1 MPNSFGHITEE
12 LDPLAELAALESEVR
27 RRRMIKEPE
36 FWAKERLGDTL
47 WSKQVEILRSV
58 RDNRRTAV
66 KSCHEIGKS
75 FIASVA
81 VGYWL
86 DIHAPGE
93 AFVVTSAPSGPQVKA
108 ILWREIGRVHA
119 RGELNGRVNQTEWFM
134 GITNE
139 DGSRREE
146 LVAFGRK
153 PDEYSPT
160 AFQGIHAPKV
170 LVVFDEG
177 CGIHGGLWEAAD
189 SLIANDTSKIL
200 VIGNPD
206 DPMTEFYD
214 LCRPGSGYNV
224 ITVGAFDTPNF
235 TGEPLPEHIKT
246 QLIGRTYVEEKR
258 KKWAPTW
265 FWIDK
270 DGRPSTDR
278 AGVKCVPPPGADAQ
292 DTNPLWQSKVLG
304 LFPKVGDEFG
314 LIPLQWIERA
324 KKRAIPAEGEHRLGL
339 DVGGGGDTSTCC
351 ETYGDD
357 TRGFHA
363 RIIWEDRNPDTM
375 QTCGRLLESLRTT
388 GAVEARVDQIGIGR
402 GIADRAK
409 ELKKPVIGVSVSN
422 SPEPMPKKEE
432 EGYYN
437 LRAQGWWF
445 VRTLFEA
452 DLIDL
457 DEKDEDL
464 IAELAA
470 IRFKRT
476 SSGQIQI
483 ESKDEAKRRGVPSPN
498 RADSMMLSILKVRT
512 RQKATWGKRR
522 KDRKAA

>member
-1 MPNSFGHITEE
+1 MGSAFSAKQQVHEVN
-12 LDPLAELAALESEVR
+12 PLAELAAIEAEVTR
-27 RRRMIKEPE
+27 RRFRREPE
-36 FWAKERLGDTL
+36 FWAQERLHDTL
-47 WSKQVEILRSV
+47 WSKQVEIMRSV

-75 FIASVA
+75 FISSVII
-81 VGYWL
+81 GWWL

-119 RGELNGRVNQTEWFM
+119 RGQLNGRVNQTEWFM
-134 GITNE
+134 TVENE
-139 DGSRREE
+139 DGTTREE

-206 DPMTEFYD
+206 EPMTEFYD
-214 LCRPGSGYNV
+214 LCKPGSGYNV

-235 TGEPLPEHIKT
+235 TGEPLPDTVKT

-258 KKWAPTW
+258 KKWAPGW
-265 FWIDK
+265 FWVDVE
-270 DGRPSTDR
+270 GRPSNER
-278 AGVKCVPPPGADAQ
+278 QGVRCIPPPGADSQ
-292 DTNPLWQSKVLG
+292 ETNPLWQSKVLG

-314 LIPLQWIERA
+314 LIPLQWVERA
-324 KKRAIPAEGEHRLGL
+324 KKRHVPAEGDHRLGL

-351 ETYGDD
+351 ETYGDEN
-357 TRGFHA
+357 RGYRP

-375 QTCGRLLESLRTT
+375 QTCGRLLGSLRET
-388 GAVEARVDQIGIGR
+388 GASEARVDQIGIGR

-409 ELKKPVIGVSVSN
+409 ELKKPIEPVSVSN
-422 SPEPMPKKEE
+422 AAHDDEAFA
-432 EGYYN
+432 N
-437 LRAQGWWF
+437 LRAEGWWM
-445 VRTLFEA
+445 VRELFEH
-452 DLIDL
+452 DLMDL
-457 DEKDEDL
+457 DPVDEDL
-464 IAELAA
+464 AAELVT
-470 IRFKRT
+470 IRFKRN
-476 SSGQIQI
+476 SRGQIQI
-483 ESKDEAKRRGVPSPN
+483 ESKDEAKRRGVASPN
-498 RADSMMLSILKVRT
+498 RADALMLSILKIKKKNKV
-512 RQKATWGKRR
+512 TWGKRHGPGGR
-522 KDRKAA
+522 AA

>member
-1 MPNSFGHITEE
+1 VANTAHIEEE
-12 LDPLAELAALESEVR
+12 LDPIAELAMLEDEVR
-27 RRRMIKEPE
+27 RRRYRREPE
-36 FWAKERLGDTL
+36 FWAADRLKDTL
-47 WSKQVEILRSV
+47 WSKQVEIMRSV

-75 FIASVA
+75 FIAA
-81 VGYWL
+81 EIVGWWL
-86 DIHAPGE
+86 DIHEPGE

-119 RGELNGRVNQTEWFM
+119 RGELSGRVNQTEWLVT
-134 GITNE
+134 IKNP
-139 DGSRREE
+139 DGSTREE

-214 LCRPGSGYNV
+214 ICKPGSGYHV

-235 TGEPLPEHIKT
+235 TGEALPAHILT

-258 KKWAPTW
+258 KKWAPSWYWVTR
-265 FWIDK
+265 
-270 DGRPSTDR
+270 DGRPANERT
-278 AGVKCVPPPGADAQ
+278 GVKCVPPDGDDAQ

-304 LFPKVGDEFG
+304 LFPKLGDEFG

-324 KKRAIPAEGEHRLGL
+324 RRRSIPQAGDHRLGL
-339 DVGGGGDTSTCC
+339 DVGGGGDMSTCAEAFGN
-351 ETYGDD
+351 ETA
-357 TRGFHA
+357 GFNV
-363 RIIWEDRNPDTM
+363 RVRWEDRNPDTM
-375 QTCGRLLESLRTT
+375 QTCGRLLETLRETQ
-388 GAVEARVDQIGIGR
+388 ASEARVDNIGIGR

-409 ELKKPVIGVSVSN
+409 ELKKPIEPISVSN
-422 SPEPMPKKEE
+422 KANKDEE
-432 EGYYN
+432 FIN
-437 LRAQGWWF
+437 LRAEAWWF
-445 VRTLFEA
+445 VRTMFEK
-452 DLIDL
+452 DLMDL
-457 DEKDEDL
+457 DPVDEDTA
-464 IAELAA
+464 AELAS
-470 IRFKRT
+470 IRFKRA
-476 SSGQIQI
+476 SRGQIQI
-483 ESKDEAKRRGVPSPN
+483 ESKEEAKRRGVQSPN
-498 RADSMMLSILKVRT
+498 RADAIMLAVMRAKKKA
-512 RQKATWGKRR
+512 KATWGRKRS
-522 KDRKAA
+522 AA

>member
-1 MPNSFGHITEE
+1 MATAHVQEE
-12 LDPLAELAALESEVR
+12 VDPLAELAAIEQEVYR
-27 RRRMIKEPE
+27 RRLKREPE
-36 FWAKERLGDTL
+36 LWAKDRLGDTL
-47 WSKQVEILRSV
+47 WSKQVEIMRSV
-58 RDNRRTAV
+58 RDHRRTVV

-75 FIASVA
+75 FISAEII
-81 VGYWL
+81 GWWL
-86 DIHAPGE
+86 DIHKPGE

-119 RGELNGRVNQTEWFM
+119 RGELKGRVNQTEWYV
-134 GITNE
+134 TRE
-139 DGSRREE
+139 KPDGTTFEE
-146 LVAFGRK
+146 LAAFGRK

-160 AFQGIHAPKV
+160 AFQGIHAPRV

-177 CGIHGGLWEAAD
+177 CGIRGGLWEAAD

-214 LCRPGSGYNV
+214 ICKPGSGYNV
-224 ITVGAFDTPNF
+224 ITIGAFDTPNF
-235 TGEPLPEHIKT
+235 TGEELPQEIKT

-265 FWIDK
+265 FWVDK
-270 DGRPSTDR
+270 EGRPSNDR
-278 AGVKCVPPPGADAQ
+278 LGVKCIPPVGDDPQ

-304 LFPKVGDEFG
+304 LFPKIGDEFG
-314 LIPLQWIERA
+314 LIPIQWIERA
-324 KKRAIPAEGEHRLGL
+324 KLRAIAAEGEHRLGL

-351 ETYGDD
+351 ETFGDEN
-357 TRGFHA
+357 RGFRP

-375 QTCGRLLESLRTT
+375 QTCGRLLESLRST
-388 GAVEARVDQIGIGR
+388 AASEARVDQIGIGR
-402 GIADRAK
+402 GIADRCK
-409 ELKKPVIGVSVSN
+409 ELKKPVVPVSVSN
-422 SPEPMPKKEE
+422 TPEPMPHKEE

-445 VRTLFEA
+445 VRLLFER

-457 DEKDEDL
+457 DPMDQDL
-464 IAELAA
+464 AGELAS

-498 RADSMMLSILKVRT
+498 RADSMMLSILKVKT
-512 RQKATWGKRR
+512 RKKATWGKRR